1 MRGLADSFFS
11 LQELNASCFFLQLPL
26 DSVDRNWRT
35 LFVSSLAEKKLRVVF
50 MYSESIGT
58 IIHVVA
64 AIASDR
70 GRMSVGAA
78 GVGMALSQK
87 FLKQGR
93 TSYIPTVLLPD
104 ARWVA
109 LAIGHTSTIRFS
121 CDEAKDQFG
130 EAKGDIGTG
139 IAAYA
144 VESVR
149 VHSHPRAFSGAL
161 VCLSEADR
169 TTQKRVVTESLTA
182 KKLPLPW
189 AHPSDLWNQTSK
201 LSSAAS
207 VFFQVS

>member
-1 MRGLADSFFS
+1 MLLLMFSFSFWCEALADSFPARWR
-11 LQELNASCFFLQLPL
+11 QELNASCFFLQLPL
-26 DSVDRNWRT
+26 DPVDRNWRT

-50 MYSESIGT
+50 MYSESVGT

-64 AIASDR
+64 AITSDK

-87 FLKQGR
+87 FHKQGR

-130 EAKGDIGTG
+130 EAKGDIGTE

-149 VHSHPRAFSGAL
+149 AHSHPRAF
-161 VCLSEADR
+161 
-169 TTQKRVVTESLTA
+169 
-182 KKLPLPW
+182 
-189 AHPSDLWNQTSK
+189 PSSP
-201 LSSAAS
+201 ARY
-207 VFFQVS
+207 